1 MKLPFRIIVI
11 SIIVALT
18 AIFGWQLY
26 WLTGLYSSIK
36 QETYTTIVAAIEK
49 ADVHELLCRGK
60 AVEAI
65 DKKKG
70 TNNQNRLVSRS
81 YNYGFEIF
89 SAMPTIIMES
99 IYSGLHES
107 LDFVLPIN
115 FQYMRRYI
123 LSECRSKGINL
134 EIYRIFF
141 DVSSGPKEN
150 QHQFVKVLPRNMEC
164 VTYTNKEG
172 KYTYKVYIT
181 PLMHIVLYR
190 MSGILI
196 STLLI
201 ILLLGVAFWYLI
213 HVIMKQ
219 RTLEEMKDDFTN
231 NMTHELKTP
240 VAVAYSAAD
249 TLLNFKQGDDKA
261 KREKYLQICL
271 DQLSRLSNLIEQIL
285 SMSMERRK
293 SLTMKKELLDVAELV
308 DQLMEYH
315 RLKSDKE
322 VAFHVRIDPP
332 HLHIFAD
339 ATHMSNVMSNLID
352 NAIKYS
358 ADKAEIT
365 IEAAETDSMSRIVVS
380 DQGIGID
387 RDNQSRIFEKFYR
400 VPTGNMQH
408 VRGYG
413 LGLYYVKQI
422 MEKHG
427 GSISVES
434 ELGKGSTFTLLLPK
448 RK

>member
-1 MKLPFRIIVI
+1 MKPSFRVIVI

-36 QETYTTIVAAIEK
+36 QETYTTIVASIEK
-49 ADVHELLCRGK
+49 ADICELLSRGK
-60 AVEAI
+60 ALKVMAH
-65 DKKKG
+65 KKG
-70 TNNQNRLVSRS
+70 VKHQKDAVSLS

-89 SAMPTIIMES
+89 SAMPSIVMES

-115 FQYMRRYI
+115 FRYMRRYI
-123 LSECRSKGINL
+123 SSECRSKGINI
-134 EIYRIFF
+134 EIYRIFY

-150 QHQFVKVLPRNMEC
+150 QYQFVKVLPRKMEC

-172 KYTYKVYIT
+172 RYTYKVYIT

-196 STLLI
+196 ATLLI
-201 ILLLGVAFWYLI
+201 IVLLALAFWYLI
-213 HVIMKQ
+213 HVIMRQ

-249 TLLNFKQGDDKA
+249 TLLNFKLGEDKA

-293 SLTMKKELLDVAELV
+293 SLTMKKESLDVAELV
-308 DQLMEYH
+308 DKLMEYH

-322 VAFHVRIDPP
+322 VAFHVQINPP
-332 HLHIFAD
+332 HLRIFAD
-339 ATHMSNVMSNLID
+339 ATHISNVISNLID

-358 ADKAEIT
+358 ADKVEII
-365 IEAAETDSMSRIVVS
+365 IEVGETDRMSRVVVS

-387 RDNQSRIFEKFYR
+387 RDNQPRIFEKFYR

-422 MEKHG
+422 VEKHG
-427 GSISVES
+427 GSISVQS
-434 ELGKGSTFTLLLPK
+434 EPGKGSTFTLLLPK

>member
-1 MKLPFRIIVI
+1 MKPSFRVIVI

-36 QETYTTIVAAIEK
+36 QETYTTIVASIEK
-49 ADVHELLCRGK
+49 ADICELLSRGK
-60 AVEAI
+60 ALKVMAN
-65 DKKKG
+65 KKG
-70 TNNQNRLVSRS
+70 VKHQKDAVSLS

-89 SAMPTIIMES
+89 SAMPSIVMES

-115 FQYMRRYI
+115 FRYMRRYI
-123 LSECRSKGINL
+123 SSECRSKGINI
-134 EIYRIFF
+134 EIYRIFY

-150 QHQFVKVLPRNMEC
+150 QYQFVKVLPRKMEC

-172 KYTYKVYIT
+172 RYTYKVYIT

-196 STLLI
+196 ATLLI
-201 ILLLGVAFWYLI
+201 IVLLALAFWYLI
-213 HVIMKQ
+213 HVIMRQ

-249 TLLNFKQGDDKA
+249 TLLNFKLGEDKV

-293 SLTMKKELLDVAELV
+293 SLTIKKESLDVTELV
-308 DQLMEYH
+308 DKLMEYH

-322 VAFHVRIDPP
+322 VTFHVRINPP
-332 HLHIFAD
+332 HFHLFAD
-339 ATHMSNVMSNLID
+339 ATHISNVMSNLID

-358 ADKAEIT
+358 ADKVEIM
-365 IEAAETDSMSRIVVS
+365 IEVDETDSMSRIVVS

-387 RDNQSRIFEKFYR
+387 HDNQNRIFEKFYR
-400 VPTGNMQH
+400 VPTGNTQH

-422 MEKHG
+422 VEKHG
-427 GSISVES
+427 GSISVQS
-434 ELGKGSTFTLLLPK
+434 EPGKGSVFTLLLPK